1 MFFVWKEI
9 KRCTNRCTVYL
20 FSFVPENIQP
30 KMIPNI
36 RYFAPTWC
44 ALFSY
49 FISCGTLPIASK
61 YGDECNKRRHIHRS
75 ILGTFFSHI
84 LSLLLFF
91 NLHLKWQVIACD
103 VFLLYVQNFGQFSQ
117 IFNDFPAYFNHIT
130 FCYKLFRMSIG
141 RCINLLQ
148 KQ

>member
-44 ALFSY
+44 ALFPY
-49 FISCGTLPIASK
+49 FIPCGTLPIASK

-75 ILGTFFSHI
+75 ILGTFFLIFFHCFYFSI
-84 LSLLLFF
+84 CIWNDKLLLVMFF
-91 NLHLKWQVIACD
+91 VVCTKFWT
-103 VFLLYVQNFGQFSQ
+103 VFTDLQWFCSLFQSN
-117 IFNDFPAYFNHIT
+117 YFW
-130 FCYKLFRMSIG
+130 L
-141 RCINLLQ
+141 
-148 KQ
+148 